1 MVIKVDRSC
10 ALLIVD
16 MQNDFMP
23 TGTLPVPDSDKIV
36 QVINKYID
44 MFTSNK
50 LHIFATRD
58 WHPPNHVSF
67 KQRGGV
73 WPMHCVKDTIGADF
87 PSELRIPR
95 STTII
100 SKGYE
105 YDKEAYSG
113 FEGTE
118 LAKKLEQNQIKCL
131 LVAGVATDYC
141 VKNTVLDAL
150 KLGLDIVVL
159 IDAVK
164 GIKNGDEAIKEMR
177 RNGAKIAT
185 IDDVSD

>member
-1 MVIKVDRSC
+1 MATKVGRSC

-23 TGTLPVPDSDKIV
+23 TGTLPVPDSDKIIAV
-36 QVINKYID
+36 VNKYID
-44 MFTSNK
+44 VFVSNK
-50 LHIFATRD
+50 LPIFATRD

-73 WPMHCVKDTIGADF
+73 WPMHCVKDTMGAEF
-87 PSELRIPR
+87 SSELRMPR
-95 STTII
+95 STTVI

-118 LAKKLEQNQIKCL
+118 LAKKLEHSDIKCL
-131 LVAGVATDYC
+131 LVCGVATDYC

-150 KLGLDIVVL
+150 NRGLDVVVL
-159 IDAVK
+159 KDAVK
-164 GIKNGDEAIKEMR
+164 GMKNGDEAMKEMR
-177 RNGAKIAT
+177 EKGAKTTT
-185 IDDVSD
+185 IDDIVT

>member
-1 MVIKVDRSC
+1 MVIKVDGSC

-23 TGTLPVPDSDKIV
+23 TGTVPVPDADKIV
-36 QVINKYID
+36 PVLNKYID
-44 MFTSNK
+44 IFASNR

-58 WHPPNHVSF
+58 WHPPNHISF

-73 WPMHCVKDTIGADF
+73 WPMHCVKDTLGAEF
-87 PSELRIPR
+87 HSELKIPR
-95 STTII
+95 STRVI

-118 LAKKLEQNQIKCL
+118 LDRHLGQNQIRRL
-131 LVAGVATDYC
+131 LVGGVATDYC

-150 KLGLDIVVL
+150 SRGIDVVVL
-159 IDAVK
+159 EDAIK
-164 GIKNGDEAIKEMR
+164 GLKTSEEAIEEMKKK
-177 RNGAKIAT
+177 GAKIAT
-185 IDDVSD
+185 FDEIKD